1 LDNDPLVLAAG
12 VVYEV
17 NHAVNAL
24 VTASLANLAAFLA
37 A

>member
-24 VTASLANLAAFLA
+24 VTANLAAFLA